1 MARSVPEINA
11 GSMADIAFLLLIFFL
26 VTTTMDVDTGILRR
40 LPPPPKGDEKAADVK
55 ERNIYIVLINKDNQ
69 IAIKGELTDIIDIK
83 EKVKNFF
90 TNPTNNANFSEQKSI
105 QQILDEEIQKGEKA
119 DKEKIDKCKSIITTF
134 GPSIN
139 ISQGLISLQNDRTTT
154 YGKYLEVQNQIVA
167 AINELRDELSKQT
180 WGVVFDKLDEDRQEL
195 IKFIYPFAI
204 SEAEPRRIGS
214 QSTK

>member
-55 ERNIYIVLINKDNQ
+55 ERNIYIILINRDNQ
-69 IAIKGELTDIIDIK
+69 IAIKGELTEITEIR
-83 EKVKNFF
+83 EKVKEFF
-90 TNPTNNANFSEQKSI
+90 TNPSNNQNFSEQKTV
-105 QQILDEEIQKGEKA
+105 QQILDEEMQKGEKS
-119 DKEKIDKCKSIITTF
+119 DKDKIEKCKNIIATF
-134 GPSIN
+134 GSSTT

-154 YGKYLEVQNQIVA
+154 YGKYLEVQNEIVA

-180 WGVVFDKLDEDRQEL
+180 WGVVFDKLDEQRQEL

>member
-1 MARSVPEINA
+1 MARKVPEINA

-40 LPPPPKGDEKAADVK
+40 LPPPPKDGEKAAEVK
-55 ERNIYIVLINKDNQ
+55 ERNIFIVLINKDNQ
-69 IAIKGELTDIIDIK
+69 IAIKGELADMSEIK
-83 EKVKNFF
+83 DKLKEFF
-90 TNPTNNANFSEQKSI
+90 TNPTNNANLSELKTV
-105 QQILDEEIQKGEKA
+105 QQVLDEEMSKGEKM
-119 DKEKIDKCKSIITTF
+119 DKEKIEKCKKIISVF

-139 ISQGLISLQNDRTTT
+139 ISQGLVSLQNDRTTT
-154 YGKYLEVQNQIVA
+154 YGKYLEVQNEIVA

-180 WGVVFDKLDEDRQEL
+180 WGVVFDKLDEDKQEL
-195 IKFIYPFAI
+195 IKFIYPFSI